1 MNSLVQVL
9 PLLLLGSLLALMI
22 VRQQVMSREP
32 SWWIG
37 AILDGSAVAALC
49 GGVISWSVPT
59 WISIQTQ
66 DLVQP
71 AVLFLAGWVG
81 LEIGCGLDLRV
92 VRRASFLPFLTE
104 TASALTVTVVVFAV
118 AYAVSSLLPGGP
130 QTIPAMLLIL
140 SGICVAGPALP
151 ASMVALS
158 RGAGRGGFW
167 NPSVAAA
174 LAVLLAATGMALV
187 SGTESGIYLDSPYG
201 RLLWAIAVGCVAGLV
216 ADLGSRE
223 DFAPGGLYPQIAAVV
238 LVAAGIAGAVGIDT
252 LLVGTIC
259 GFWLVNAT
267 LRRLDILHVV
277 ERGATV
283 PRLLAPFLAGW
294 LVGDSLK
301 ATGVD
306 SGVFLFVLLLLLL
319 LRPTARVLARRM
331 LQSHSSGRR
340 QERQS
345 ASVVEINEI
354 GILLVVMLTRF
365 VEPATGAGAVAAV
378 LLAKWLLGIGAQ
390 AWEQREAA
398 PS

>member
-1 MNSLVQVL
+1 
-9 PLLLLGSLLALMI
+9 
-22 VRQQVMSREP
+22 
-32 SWWIG
+32 
-37 AILDGSAVAALC
+37 
-49 GGVISWSVPT
+49 
-59 WISIQTQ
+59 
-66 DLVQP
+66 
-71 AVLFLAGWVG
+71 
-81 LEIGCGLDLRV
+81 
-92 VRRASFLPFLTE
+92 
-104 TASALTVTVVVFAV
+104 
-118 AYAVSSLLPGGP
+118 
-130 QTIPAMLLIL
+130 
-140 SGICVAGPALP
+140 
-151 ASMVALS
+151 
-158 RGAGRGGFW
+158 
-167 NPSVAAA
+167 
-174 LAVLLAATGMALV
+174 
-187 SGTESGIYLDSPYG
+187 
-201 RLLWAIAVGCVAGLV
+201 
-216 ADLGSRE
+216 
-223 DFAPGGLYPQIAAVV
+223 
-238 LVAAGIAGAVGIDT
+238 VGIDT